1 MSKTLAA
8 VAAAGA
14 ALATAGGAVAEN
26 WYAFYIVPSG
36 IAYVDKDSLVF
47 RPGHVTA
54 RIQSTFPGPQRV
66 LRFGQV
72 FTYTKSKDMVDID
85 CQAQVYRF
93 LSRDLYNDSGLEQLS
108 INDADDVLR
117 IMEKT
122 PQAVLAKA
130 YCPKPR

>member
-1 MSKTLAA
+1 M
-8 VAAAGA
+8 
-14 ALATAGGAVAEN
+14 
-26 WYAFYIVPSG
+26 
-36 IAYVDKDSLVF
+36 
-47 RPGHVTA
+47 
-54 RIQSTFPGPQRV
+54 
-66 LRFGQV
+66 

>member
-47 RPGHVTA
+47 RAFNRPSPG
-54 RIQSTFPGPQRV
+54 R
-66 LRFGQV
+66 
-72 FTYTKSKDMVDID
+72 
-85 CQAQVYRF
+85 
-93 LSRDLYNDSGLEQLS
+93 SG
-108 INDADDVLR
+108 
-117 IMEKT
+117 
-122 PQAVLAKA
+122 
-130 YCPKPR
+130 Y

>member
-1 MSKTLAA
+1 
-8 VAAAGA
+8 
-14 ALATAGGAVAEN
+14 
-26 WYAFYIVPSG
+26 
-36 IAYVDKDSLVF
+36 
-47 RPGHVTA
+47 
-54 RIQSTFPGPQRV
+54 
-66 LRFGQV
+66 
-72 FTYTKSKDMVDID
+72 MVDID